1 MNKAYMTDAKGRQVP
16 VQNVKE
22 IDKLRDQTVSVI
34 MEKTFVM
41 RDALK
46 KFKEDIWSDLQEFL
60 QISSEQHN
68 IRWGGKKGN
77 VTLTSYDGQYKLMV
91 AVNDNIQFN
100 EKLQIA
106 KQLIDECLKEWSAD
120 ARPELRAVVDHAF
133 SVDKQGN
140 ISTTRVLGL
149 RRIEISDKKWLE
161 AMQAITDSIQ
171 IASSKTYMRFYE
183 RLEDGSYKQIPLD
196 IAAL

>member
-1 MNKAYMTDAKGRQVP
+1 MTDAKGRQVP